1 MWQPL
6 PLFLRLMWGQH
17 CPPEHGKGKAGSIL
31 DLETP
36 SWRPRWLSN
45 LLQRLPGWG
54 LSPHRGPMGRVQA
67 HQAGTFRPKS
77 PGYLLILGL
86 RGWCL
91 LFEAIKVLSRN
102 ALQLLCHSQVG
113 AGLRCQLGALDQQP
127 EDGPCTHHR
136 ALSAHPAHQ
145 HPAPPSGS
153 PEARSCP
160 GSHSAHLQALSCAPL
175 HPRKLLPYPG
185 KWSPDSSRSA
195 PSPHPP
201 PFLKITS
208 SS

>member
-1 MWQPL
+1 MKLHPGDSGGFQTCFRGYLDGDCPL
-6 PLFLRLMWGQH
+6 TGDPWDVSKPTKRALSAQSLRATSSSSASG
-17 CPPEHGKGKAGSIL
+17 AGAFSL
-31 DLETP
+31 KPSKYFPETP
-36 SWRPRWLSN
+36 SS
-45 LLQRLPGWG
+45 
-54 LSPHRGPMGRVQA
+54 S
-67 HQAGTFRPKS
+67 S
-77 PGYLLILGL
+77 D
-86 RGWCL
+86 
-91 LFEAIKVLSRN
+91 
-102 ALQLLCHSQVG
+102 SQVG

-185 KWSPDSSRSA
+185 KRSPDSSRSA